1 MQGVLSALLSRLHLA
16 STPSRPTPSPED
28 LFTAPKQRLPESSTR
43 EDPQTVNSALEL
55 SGPQNSKKQE
65 ELDEEIKHGQTH
77 NPASPATVVR
87 FTPPDEIT
95 RVFPVPGSTN
105 EEEEEGGGG
114 GGGGYVSRSHEPFDL
129 SPEFDLAHR
138 KDGNEEGEGLKYG
151 YEKVEKE
158 IIAEFG

>member
-1 MQGVLSALLSRLHLA
+1 MQGVLSSLLSRLHLA
-16 STPSRPTPSPED
+16 SAPSRPTPSPED
-28 LFTAPKQRLPESSTR
+28 LFTASKQRLPESSTR

-55 SGPQNSKKQE
+55 SAPRNAAKKE
-65 ELDEEIKHGQTH
+65 ELDEEIKPDQTH
-77 NPASPATVVR
+77 DPASPATVVC
-87 FTPPDEIT
+87 FTTPDEIT
-95 RVFPVPGSTN
+95 RVFPVPGSTDG
-105 EEEEEGGGG
+105 EEEEG

-151 YEKVEKE
+151 YETVEKE